1 MTKFFEPISVSALH
15 VYHSALELSPLSS
28 IVRRMYYHRKRTP
41 FPRVVAGTPDAWDK
55 SIHLSDENYCPSYTW
70 SPCGRF
76 VAAQVRH
83 SVEIRDSLSSELLS
97 TLARPNAYPDG
108 QLAYSPDGHSLASF
122 FNASLTI
129 WDIQTGGAAKE
140 IECGDTFN
148 ISLTWSLDGATIC
161 AIFYVSSPVPFRF
174 PDGDYA
180 MHVYDVASG
189 TTLSSGTFESRSH
202 PYLWAHGTSFRAI
215 TVKWSD
221 QALTIETFEA
231 GSVFTKVESS
241 CIESCG
247 QDDRIRSFSPT
258 TYRLSVFNSI
268 RNQVRILDIRKS
280 ECLLEESGE
289 DGKFVP
295 RSAEDFPPHCFS
307 PDGNLFTTP
316 SLSGIHIWKYTSGRY
331 TPWRNLLVR
340 TTSFFNNF
348 PPQFSPTSSSI
359 LGCSNGP
366 LQVWR
371 LDGPPTAAHL
381 DDRLPLAILSHCG
394 TYLAT
399 CPVRGNTVIITN
411 LHSRTPPQFIDTN
424 MTIGALVL
432 TGNVLLVWGSNEL
445 VAWRL
450 TEKGMVNGV
459 SADRRAGRDD
469 SIWIVSNPGPQ
480 FSVGDQTMAIEGRE
494 VGVLVYRTGTGEV
507 LEPAQASL
515 HPRDHQ
521 YSLWE
526 MQHYQHY
533 PNYRKLDMQ
542 DIPFEHECP
551 ITQADL
557 REGWVEDLEGKHRLW
572 IPVEWR
578 TNLFKAAWLRN
589 TALLLHPRGA
599 AVIIML

>member
-1 MTKFFEPISVSALH
+1 
-15 VYHSALELSPLSS
+15 
-28 IVRRMYYHRKRTP
+28 MYYHRKRTP

-97 TLARPNAYPDG
+97 TLARPNAYPNG

-231 GSVFTKVESS
+231 GSILTKVESS
-241 CIESCG
+241 CIESWG
-247 QDDRIRSFSPT
+247 QDDRIGSVSTT
-258 TYRLSVFNSI
+258 TYRLSVSNSI

-289 DGKFVP
+289 DGKFDP
-295 RSAEDFPPHCFS
+295 YPGRFPPHCFS
-307 PDGNLFTTP
+307 PDGNLFATY
-316 SLSGIHIWKYTSGRY
+316 SLNSIHIWKYTSGRY
-331 TPWRNLLVR
+331 TPWRNLPAPI
-340 TTSFFNNF
+340 TSASDLL
-348 PPQFSPTSSSI
+348 PPRFSPTSSSI
-359 LGCSNGP
+359 LGCSDGL

-371 LDGPPTAAHL
+371 LDGPHAAAHI
-381 DDRLPLAILSHCG
+381 DNRSPFAVLSHCG
-394 TYLAT
+394 TYIAT
-399 CPVRGNTVIITN
+399 GRVGGNTVTITN
-411 LHSRTPPQFIDTN
+411 LYSRTPPQFIDTN
-424 MTIGALVL
+424 MKIGTLAL
-432 TGNVLLVWGSNEL
+432 TGNVLLVWGSGKL

-450 TEKGMVNGV
+450 TEKGMVSGV
-459 SADRRAGRDD
+459 SADRRAGRGD
-469 SIWIVSNPGPQ
+469 SIWVVSISYPR
-480 FSVGDQTMAIEGRE
+480 FWVGDQTVVIKGE
-494 VGVLVYRTGTGEV
+494 VSVPVYHTETGELLESTKIYRTGTGE
-507 LEPAQASL
+507 LFGSTQTSL
-515 HPRDHQ
+515 DPRGHQ
-521 YSLWE
+521 YSILE
-526 MQHYQHY
+526 MHHCQHY
-533 PNYRKLDMQ
+533 PNYRKLNMQ
-542 DIPFEHECP
+542 DIPPEDKCSV
-551 ITQADL
+551 TQAGLD
-557 REGWVEDLEGKHRLW
+557 EGWVEDLEGKHRLW
-572 IPVEWR
+572 IPPEWR
-578 TNLFKAAWLRN
+578 MNLYNAVRLCN
-589 TALLLHPRGA
+589 MALLLKPRCVD
-599 AVIIML
+599 VIIML